1 MNLMTNPDVSM
12 RGKGIME
19 KCSFC
24 VQRIRKA
31 RDVAKD
37 EGRKIQDGDFTT
49 ACAQS
54 CPGNAIAFGNLLDE
68 NSEVSKWARSER
80 SHRLY
85 EELGTSPGV
94 YYLKTTNGDQ
104 HG

>member
-1 MNLMTNPDVSM
+1 
-12 RGKGIME
+12 ME

-37 EGRKIQDGDFTT
+37 EKRKIGSDEVVT
-49 ACAQS
+49 ACEQT
-54 CPGNAIAFGNLLDE
+54 CPAEAIVFGNILDE
-68 NSEVSKWARSER
+68 NSRVARLARAEH
-80 SHRLY
+80 SHRALV
-85 EELGTSPGV
+85 ELGTGPAI
-94 YYLKTTNGDQ
+94 YYLTRKGNGND